1 MRYDGRLAVLRKW
14 LRHYMAAWLFALLLG
29 VGMAAAAALH
39 PPHGIAVLYPDI
51 GEPYRSVF
59 ANIIEGI
66 ETQVKERVTRIAIG
80 ASPNQQDIAN
90 ELRRQEVRVVIALGR
105 NGMKVAANLERNV
118 GVVVG
123 GIVTLPEAEARNF
136 TVSSL
141 APDPEQL
148 FARLQ
153 GFMPA
158 TRRIFVV
165 YDPGQNAW
173 LMKLAKIS
181 ASARGIELVAYEA
194 GDLKTALQHYQTIVA
209 TMESGKD
216 ALWLPL
222 DSTTV
227 HETSVLPL
235 MLQQAWER
243 NLTVFSS
250 NVSHVRRGALFA
262 LYPNNREVGRNLAE
276 YALGYLSSSAPMPR
290 SVMPLKATLLAV
302 NVRTATHLG
311 LDVASK
317 RAGFDRVFPEQ

>member
-1 MRYDGRLAVLRKW
+1 MIHRAMLKKW
-14 LRHYMAAWLFALLLG
+14 LRHYVATWLFALLLG

-39 PPHGIAVLYPDI
+39 PPRGIAVLYPDI

-59 ANIIEGI
+59 AKIIEGI
-66 ETQVKERVTRIAIG
+66 EAQVREPVTSIAIG

-90 ELRRQEVRVVIALGR
+90 ELRRQDVRVVIALGR
-105 NGMKVAANLERNV
+105 NGMKVATNLDRDI

-123 GIVTLPEAEARNF
+123 GIVTLPETETRNF

-148 FARLQ
+148 FAHLQ

-158 TRRIFVV
+158 ARRVFVV

-173 LMKLAKIS
+173 LMRLAKNA

-194 GDLKTALQHYQTIVA
+194 GDLKTALQHYQTIIA
-209 TMESGKD
+209 AMESGKD

-227 HETSVLPL
+227 HEASVLP
-235 MLQQAWER
+235 MVLQEAWGR

-250 NVSHVRRGALFA
+250 NLSHVRRGALFA
-262 LYPNNREVGRNLAE
+262 LYPNNREVGRNLAD
-276 YALGYLSSSAPMPR
+276 YALGYLSSNAQMPR
-290 SVMPLKATLLAV
+290 SVRPLKAALFAV

-311 LDVASK
+311 IDIAGK
-317 RAGFDRVFPEQ
+317 RAGFDMIFPEQ